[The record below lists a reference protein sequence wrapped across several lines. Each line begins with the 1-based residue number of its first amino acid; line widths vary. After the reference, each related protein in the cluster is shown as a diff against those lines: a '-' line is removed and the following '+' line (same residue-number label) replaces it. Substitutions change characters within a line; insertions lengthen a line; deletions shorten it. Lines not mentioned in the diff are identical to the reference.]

1 MITLENVFVD
11 TSAWMALAD
20 TDDDYH
26 TQATKILPSVL
37 KDFRNVLTSNLV
49 IAESYILILHELGYK
64 ASQEF
69 LNNITASPRVRVI
82 YSTQEVEED
91 AKLILKKYA
100 DQDFSYTDA
109 VSFAIM
115 NKHKTVKAFTFDKH
129 FTTAGFT
136 RIP

>member
-1 MITLENVFVD
+1 MITLESVFVD
-11 TSAWMALAD
+11 TGAWIALAD

-26 TQATKILPSVL
+26 AQATKILPSVL

-49 IAESYILILHELGYK
+49 IAESYILMLHELGYR

-69 LNNITASPRVRVI
+69 LNNITASFRIKVI

-91 AKLILKKYA
+91 AKAILKKYT

-115 NKHKTVKAFTFDKH
+115 KKHKIEKAFSFDKH